1 MTRTDPPVLE
11 FDGQDRW
18 RHIERLFHVAMDMPE
33 RARTDFLD
41 AEAGADADL
50 RADLLALLLADHAA
64 RGRLDEVVTEAIL
77 SWLRSDRR

>member
-1 MTRTDPPVLE
+1 MTKTDRLLE
-11 FDGQDRW
+11 PDGHARW

-33 RARTDFLD
+33 QARMDFLD

-50 RADLLALLLADHAA
+50 RTELLALLDADQAA
-64 RGRLDEVVTEAIL
+64 RGRLDEVVTEAML

>member
-11 FDGQDRW
+11 PDGRDRW

-33 RARTDFLD
+33 QARMDFLD
-41 AEAGADADL
+41 AEAGVDGDL
-50 RADLLALLLADHAA
+50 RTELLALLDADQAA
-64 RGRLDEVVTEAIL
+64 PGRLDEVVTEAIL